1 MKLVLRVRALRGR
14 NRGESRTLVDCCRE
28 LLQGWRPTTDKP
40 VYRDSDDLRPN
51 WLGSSNNPVFG
62 QVAFYGKAKIEDVSG
77 FPPLIPRVWSGYPW
91 SLQRYQLSGEEG
103 RIRLIVPRLAEGVDY
118 KVEVLLTR

>member
-1 MKLVLRVRALRGR
+1 MFYEVELSEEETAE
-14 NRGESRTLVDCCRE
+14 NRGLWLTAAVSYFKD
-28 LLQGWRPTTDKP
+28 GAPTTDKP